1 MRTCLK
7 IAALL
12 LFGAPSL
19 APASEPM
26 SYVLAVSWQPSFC
39 ELHRKKPECES
50 QTAERADARQFSLHG
65 LWPEPRGTF
74 YCGVSEEHI
83 AADKKGDWDKL
94 PPLDL
99 PSDLRERLDTAMP
112 GSQSYLD
119 RHEWIKHGTCH
130 EDPTPEAYF
139 RDSLKLLDQLNA
151 SPVKKLF
158 EESIGDDLAYID
170 VIQIVDIAFG
180 DGAGFR
186 IQLLCRKK
194 DDQDLIVEMRIGLA
208 GTVAGQSLQDM
219 IQRSVSMPTECR
231 SGLVDA
237 AGFSD

>member
-1 MRTCLK
+1 
-7 IAALL
+7 
-12 LFGAPSL
+12 
-19 APASEPM
+19 M

-39 ELHRKKPECES
+39 ELNRAKPECES
-50 QTAERADARQFSLHG
+50 QTPDRVDARQFSLHG
-65 LWPEPRGTF
+65 LWPEPRGNF

-83 AADKKGDWDKL
+83 AADKQGDWDKL
-94 PPLDL
+94 PTLNL
-99 PSDLRERLDTAMP
+99 PSGLRARLDAAMP

-139 RDSLKLLDQLNA
+139 RDSLKLLDELNA

-158 EESIGDDLAYID
+158 EESIGVDLAYID

-186 IQLLCRKK
+186 IQLLCKKK
-194 DDQDLIVEMRIGLA
+194 DEQNLIVEMRIGLA
-208 GTVAGQSLQDM
+208 GTVAGQSLEDM

-231 SGLVDA
+231 SGRVDA
-237 AGFSD
+237 AGFND

>member
-1 MRTCLK
+1 MKTFIR
-7 IAALL
+7 IVAI
-12 LFGAPSL
+12 LFVLMASL
-19 APASEPM
+19 ARASEPM

-50 QTAERADARQFSLHG
+50 QTADRIDARQFSLHG
-65 LWPEPRGTF
+65 LWPEPRGNI
-74 YCGVSEEHI
+74 YCGVSEEDI
-83 AADKKGDWDKL
+83 ATDKKGDWDKL

-99 PSDLRERLDTAMP
+99 PTDLRERLDAAMP
-112 GSQSYLD
+112 GSQSHLD

-139 RDSLKLLDQLNA
+139 RDSLMLLDALNA

-170 VIQIVDIAFG
+170 VIQIFDIAFG
-180 DGAGFR
+180 DEAGYR
-186 IQLLCRKK
+186 IQILCKKK
-194 DDQDLIVEMRIGLA
+194 DDRDLIVEMRIGLA